1 MKETI
6 AQDVEKLPVTDFG
19 VLIELYKNDKQFR
32 KFLANIFLEKLY
44 KGESISGSELVKVVI
59 NSLDLPDYRAEIIDF
74 LLNSEQFYAL
84 RATFKIR
91 ILQKLITF

>member
-6 AQDVEKLPVTDFG
+6 AQDVEKLPVTDIG

-74 LLNSEQFYAL
+74 LLNSE
-84 RATFKIR
+84 
-91 ILQKLITF
+91 